1 MICTKCGQNNPE
13 GSSFCEN
20 CGAKLFVE
28 VPANRDG
35 FIQQPNQQVNSFG
48 GGTRVTESP
57 MGQPE
62 PKKTKKTWIWGI
74 AIVLII
80 IACCC
85 LASIGGGF
93 FYLRNQG
100 QTVQDLFSNGLE
112 ELPVIPK
119 SSTNTPLPEETVEI
133 VPQTETV
140 ETQSDVLAEPFL
152 VVTSSGIWAVNE
164 QSNEAV
170 QINNDTVE
178 FLLGSFPGVVSGQ
191 EILRVYHRFWWR
203 VRQSDPGFAGYSK

>member
-20 CGAKLFVE
+20 CGAMIFG

-35 FIQQPNQQVNSFG
+35 FIQQPNHQVDSFG
-48 GGTRVTESP
+48 GGILPTENP
-57 MGQPE
+57 IGQPE

-85 LASIGGGF
+85 LVTIGGGY

-100 QTVQDLFSNGLE
+100 QTVQDLFSNELE
-112 ELPVIPK
+112 ELPVIPDL
-119 SSTNTPLPEETVEI
+119 STNTPLPEKTVEI

-140 ETQSDVLAEPFL
+140 ETQSDVLTEPFL
-152 VVTSSGIWAVNE
+152 VFTSSGIWAVDE

-170 QINNDTVE
+170 QINNDTVDSSWD
-178 FLLGSFPGVVSGQ
+178 FFQGLSPRQ

-203 VRQSDPGFAGYSK
+203 VRQSDPGFTGYSK